1 MKDQKTD
8 IKKTDMLPE
17 EFLSA
22 MRGLLED
29 EYEDFLRSFEEK
41 PRKGLFFNMKKA
53 RPETIDEL
61 SKRWQLRKVD
71 WASHGYEYDE
81 SVVRPGK
88 SPYHDAGLFYIQE
101 PSAMIAAEKA
111 DIREGDVVLDL
122 CAAPGGKSSQAA
134 QKAGL
139 LISNEIIEKR
149 ARILSSNMERM
160 GYDNVIVCSASPEE
174 LSGVFCGFFDRIIV
188 DAPCSGEGMFRK
200 DDTAIAEWSLENVD
214 RCVARQRDILEAA
227 LTMLRPGGRIVYS
240 TCTFEP
246 YENKWQL
253 RRFCDIHGDRL
264 ELKEFQ
270 QLFPHKVPGEG
281 HFYGIMDDLGE
292 SPERKLPELWDTAA
306 RMKAAGIHVL
316 RAGIEKGEQKRNR
329 KTGEDRYEPSHAEA
343 MKAGKSLI
351 GSSFELCSEELALR
365 YLGGE
370 SLRLSELSD
379 ADYRIQ
385 GDQGDMRVTFDGYP
399 LGLGR
404 LSGGMLKN
412 KLPKGLRRA

>member
-1 MKDQKTD
+1 MSDKTFD
-8 IKKTDMLPE
+8 GEKIKKLPE
-17 EFLSA
+17 PFLEA
-22 MRGLLED
+22 MKGLLED
-29 EYEDFLRSFEEK
+29 SYEDFLLSFNEK
-41 PRKGLFFNMKKA
+41 PRKGLLFNSKKA
-53 RPETIDEL
+53 RKETIEKL
-61 SKRWQLRKVD
+61 KAQWKLEPVE
-71 WASHGYEYDE
+71 WCEGGYRYDE
-81 SVVRPGK
+81 DFIRPGK
-88 SPYHDAGLFYIQE
+88 SPYHDAGVFYMQE
-101 PSAMIAAEKA
+101 PSAMISAAKA
-111 DIREGDVVLDL
+111 DIRDTDAVLDL
-122 CAAPGGKSSQAA
+122 CAAPGGKSAQAA
-134 QKAGL
+134 QKAGI

-149 ARILSSNMERM
+149 ARVLSSNIERL
-160 GYDNVIVCSASPEE
+160 GFSNVIVCSAAPSE
-174 LSGVFCGFFDRIIV
+174 LSRVFPGFFDRIIV

-200 DDTAIAEWSLENVD
+200 DDRAIEEWSLQNVE
-214 RCVARQRDILEAA
+214 RCIERQREILEAA
-227 LTMLRPGGRIVYS
+227 FLMLKPGGKMVYS

-306 RMKAAGIHVL
+306 YMKAAGIHVL
-316 RAGIEKGEQKRNR
+316 RAGIERGEQKRNR

-343 MKAGKSLI
+343 MKAGKPLI